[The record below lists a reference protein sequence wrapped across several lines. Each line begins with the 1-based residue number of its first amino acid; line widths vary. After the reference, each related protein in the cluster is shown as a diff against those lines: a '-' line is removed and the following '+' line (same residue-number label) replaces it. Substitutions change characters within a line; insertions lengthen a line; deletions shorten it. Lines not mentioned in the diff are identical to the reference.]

1 MHAYLGTVDII
12 IYNYNIYLDKFW
24 RANNLVM
31 KNLQTGKET
40 ELIFSDWKFNVNLSE
55 KDFHKNALKKIK

>member
-1 MHAYLGTVDII
+1 
-12 IYNYNIYLDKFW
+12 
-24 RANNLVM
+24 M